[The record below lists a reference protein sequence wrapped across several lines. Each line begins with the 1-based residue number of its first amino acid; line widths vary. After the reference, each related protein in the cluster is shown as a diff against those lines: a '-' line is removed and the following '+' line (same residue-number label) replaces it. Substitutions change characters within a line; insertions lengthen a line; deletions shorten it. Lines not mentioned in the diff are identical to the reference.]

1 MTPSLAPQWATG
13 FADGEGCFAII
24 IYSRKE
30 KKTPAVQFSFSIGL
44 AERDLSIVKQIKDF
58 FGGGFYSVRKN
69 KGSKN
74 ACYACNGPN
83 MIKKIIIPHFD
94 KYPLLTEKKRSYE
107 LWKRGIKIWHS
118 KLEKKQKL
126 LKLVEIREKMNPK
139 GRKKP
144 TAWNKKRILSYF
156 VNIMPR

>member
-1 MTPSLAPQWATG
+1 MTPSLDPKWVTG
-13 FADGEGCFAII
+13 FTDGEGCFAII
-24 IYSRKE
+24 IYSRKD

-44 AERDLSIVKQIKDF
+44 AERDIAIIKQIKEF

-69 KGSKN
+69 KGN
-74 ACYACNGPN
+74 RDAYYACNGAN
-83 MIKKIIIPHFD
+83 IIKKRIIPHFD
-94 KYPLLTEKKRSYE
+94 KYPLQTEKRKSYE
-107 LWKRGIKIWHS
+107 LWKEGIRIWQS
-118 KLEKKQKL
+118 KLPKKKKL

-156 VNIMPR
+156 